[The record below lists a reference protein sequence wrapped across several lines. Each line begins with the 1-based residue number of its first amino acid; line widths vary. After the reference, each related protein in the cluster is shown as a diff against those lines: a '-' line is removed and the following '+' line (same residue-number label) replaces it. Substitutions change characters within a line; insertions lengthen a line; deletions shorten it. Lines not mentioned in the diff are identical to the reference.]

1 MSEII
6 TTLKKDYIYNLM
18 IKGKRQDG
26 RGFKDFRDIK
36 LETNII
42 SKAEGSAKVTLGE
55 TQVLVGVK
63 LQTGTPFPDSQ
74 DEGVIIT
81 NLELNPIASPEFEPG
96 PPREDAIEMARV
108 VDRGIRE
115 SGAIDIKKLC
125 ITVGES
131 VWIVFIDVHVLNDD
145 GNLIDASCLAAIAAL
160 MTTVVPNEQQ
170 GIGTNV
176 PLAMKEIPVGVT
188 LAKIGSKLIVD
199 PSLDEEA
206 VCETKMT
213 IVSSSD
219 GSVAGMQKMGSAP
232 LTEAEVM
239 EAIDMACEKAAELRE
254 LYLEELVKQ
263 E

>member
-6 TTLKKDYIYNLM
+6 ATLKKDYIYNLM

-36 LETNII
+36 LETNVI
-42 SKAEGSAKVTLGE
+42 SKAEGSAKVTLGD
-55 TQVLVGVK
+55 TQILVGVK
-63 LQTGTPFPDSQ
+63 LQPGTPFQDSH

-96 PPREDAIEMARV
+96 PPREEAIEMARV

-125 ITVGES
+125 ISVGES
-131 VWIVFIDVHVLNDD
+131 VWIIYIDVHVLNDD
-145 GNLIDASCLAAIAAL
+145 GNVIDAACLAAIAAL
-160 MTTVVPNEQQ
+160 MTTIVPNEQQ
-170 GIGTNV
+170 GIGADV
-176 PLAMKEIPVGVT
+176 PLAMKEVPVGVT
-188 LAKIGSKLIVD
+188 LAKIGSKLMVD

-206 VCETKMT
+206 VCETKLT
-213 IVSSSD
+213 VVSSSD
-219 GSVAGMQKMGSAP
+219 GSIAGMQKMGP
-232 LTEAEVM
+232 VPFTEAEVL
-239 EAIDMACEKAAELRE
+239 EAIDMACEKAAEIRE
-254 LYLEELVKQ
+254 LYLEELVKK

>member
-1 MSEII
+1 MSEVIA
-6 TTLKKDYIYNLM
+6 TLKRDYIYSLM
-18 IKGKRQDG
+18 VKGKRQDG

-36 LETNII
+36 LETNVI
-42 SKAEGSAKVTLGE
+42 SKAEGSAKVILGN

-63 LQTGTPFPDSQ
+63 LQKGTPFPDSQ

-96 PPREDAIEMARV
+96 PPREEAIEMARV

-145 GNLIDASCLAAIAAL
+145 GNIVDASCLASIAAL
-160 MTTVVPNEQQ
+160 MTTMVPNEQH
-170 GIGTNV
+170 GLGNNV
-176 PLAMKEIPVGVT
+176 PLPMKELPVGVT
-188 LAKIGSKLIVD
+188 LAKIGSKLMVD

-206 VCETKMT
+206 VCETKLT
-213 IVSSSD
+213 VVSRSD
-219 GSVAGMQKMGSAP
+219 GSVAGMQKMGSVP
-232 LTEAEVM
+232 FTEAEVL
-239 EAIDMACEKAAELRE
+239 EAIDMASEKAAELRE
-254 LYLEELVKQ
+254 LYLEGLVKQ

>member
-6 TTLKKDYIYNLM
+6 NTLKKDYIYNLM

-26 RGFKDFRDIK
+26 RGFKDLRDIK

-42 SKAEGSAKVTLGE
+42 SKAEGSAKVTLGD

-188 LAKIGSKLIVD
+188 VAKIGSKLIVD

>member
-1 MSEII
+1 MSEVIA
-6 TTLKKDYIYNLM
+6 TLKKDYIYNLM

-36 LETNII
+36 LETNVI
-42 SKAEGSAKVTLGE
+42 SKAEGSAKVTLGD
-55 TQVLVGVK
+55 TQVIVGVK

-96 PPREDAIEMARV
+96 PPREEAIEMARV

-145 GNLIDASCLAAIAAL
+145 GNVIDASCLAAIAAL
-160 MTTVVPNEQQ
+160 MTAIVPNEQQ

-176 PLAMKEIPVGVT
+176 PLAMREIPVGVT
-188 LAKIGSKLIVD
+188 IAKIGSKLMVD

-206 VCETKMT
+206 VCETKLT
-213 IVSSSD
+213 VVSSSD

-232 LTEAEVM
+232 FTEAEVL
-239 EAIDMACEKAAELRE
+239 EAIDMAREKAAELRE
-254 LYLEELVKQ
+254 LYLEELVKR

>member
-6 TTLKKDYIYNLM
+6 NTLKKDYIYNLM

-26 RGFKDFRDIK
+26 RGFKDLRDIK

-42 SKAEGSAKVTLGE
+42 SKAEGSAKVTLGD

-232 LTEAEVM
+232 LTEAEVL
-239 EAIDMACEKAAELRE
+239 EAIEIAREKAAELRE
-254 LYLEELVKQ
+254 LYLEELVRQ

>member
-1 MSEII
+1 MSGII
-6 TTLKKDYIYNLM
+6 ATLKKDYIYSLM
-18 IKGKRQDG
+18 VKGKRQDG

-42 SKAEGSAKVTLGE
+42 AKAEGSAKVTLGD

-96 PPREDAIEMARV
+96 PPREEAIEMARV

-125 ITVGES
+125 ITEGES
-131 VWIVFIDVHVLNDD
+131 VWIVFIDVHILNDD

-160 MTTVVPNEQQ
+160 MTTMVPNSQHGLGED
-170 GIGTNV
+170 V

-188 LAKIGSKLIVD
+188 LAKIGSKLMVD
-199 PSLDEEA
+199 PSRDEEA
-206 VCETKMT
+206 ICETKLT
-213 IVSSSD
+213 VVSSSD
-219 GSVAGMQKMGSAP
+219 GSVAGMQKMGPAP
-232 LTEAEVM
+232 FTETEVL
-239 EAIDMACEKAAELRE
+239 EAIDLAREKANELRE
-254 LYLEELVKQ
+254 LYLEGLRKQ

>member
-6 TTLKKDYIYNLM
+6 ATLKKDYIYNLM

-42 SKAEGSAKVTLGE
+42 SKAEGSAKVTLGD
-55 TQVLVGVK
+55 TQVIVGVK

-96 PPREDAIEMARV
+96 PPREEAIEMARV

-131 VWIVFIDVHVLNDD
+131 VWIVFIDVHVINDD
-145 GNLIDASCLAAIAAL
+145 GNVIDASCLAAIAAL
-160 MTTVVPNEQQ
+160 MTTIVPNEQR
-170 GIGTNV
+170 GIGENV

-188 LAKIGSKLIVD
+188 LAKIGSKIMVD

-206 VCETKMT
+206 VCETKLT
-213 IVSSSD
+213 VVSSSD
-219 GSVAGMQKMGSAP
+219 GSIAGMQKMGP
-232 LTEAEVM
+232 TPFTEAEVL

-254 LYLEELVKQ
+254 LYLEELVKK